1 VIANELQVEDDSLLD
16 VVQRQLVVDGRC
28 VDLTKLEF
36 EVMNYLQHHQ
46 GRIVDRRTLLQ
57 DVWGYDA
64 PGGSNVIEALVR
76 SLRRKLGNRA
86 SVIQTVRGIGYRL
99 AEGV

>member
-1 VIANELQVEDDSLLD
+1 
-16 VVQRQLVVDGRC
+16 
-28 VDLTKLEF
+28 
-36 EVMNYLQHHQ
+36 M
-46 GRIVDRRTLLQ
+46 DRRTLLR

-86 SVIQTVRGIGYRL
+86 SVIQSVRGFGYRL